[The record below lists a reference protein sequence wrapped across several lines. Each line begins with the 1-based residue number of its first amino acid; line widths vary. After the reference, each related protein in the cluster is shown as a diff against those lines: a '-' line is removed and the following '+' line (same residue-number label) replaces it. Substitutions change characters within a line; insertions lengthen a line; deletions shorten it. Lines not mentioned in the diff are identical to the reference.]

1 MGQVAAGQS
10 PGPACLPAPFNS
22 ATALFPRQPAGV
34 SLGQQDSSE
43 VPNHV
48 CGALGHSVARTLF
61 LPGQA
66 QVAGALL
73 TRLAGEAGQPGTA
86 NWLMS
91 WLDVQTQG

>member
-1 MGQVAAGQS
+1 M
-10 PGPACLPAPFNS
+10 
-22 ATALFPRQPAGV
+22 
-34 SLGQQDSSE
+34 
-43 VPNHV
+43 PNHV